1 MKKKSLIIIGI
12 ISILFTGS
20 VLDVRA
26 GTVNFSIQ
34 GSDTVSVNNNI
45 ELTVR
50 AADITGF
57 NGGLA
62 TAQGDISYDNNYLE
76 YVKYQDSS
84 PSLTVSFGS
93 TTKRFVALGMNG
105 EAIKSSEDIIT
116 LTFRAKQVGSTTVGI
131 NNMVVGDVKAISH
144 SANVSVKNITIVDEK
159 KEDNSN
165 DNNDNNDKKDTSSNK
180 GNNSGSKKNNSSN
193 SNKNNSNSNTSNKSS
208 DNLLDSLTINNA
220 KMSPTFSK
228 DVTSYS
234 ITIPKDVNKLDLDY
248 KLSDSKASVKVV
260 GNDNLKSNKNNVVEI
275 IVTAEDGSTKTYTLN
290 VSFSSDSSSNKLAS
304 LEVKESSL
312 YPKFDSDVN
321 EYKIKLKKNVSKLTI
336 DAIAKDKNSKVE
348 IIDNKNLNKN
358 NSVVLVKVTDKNG
371 FSNYYKLKVDN
382 TKKQTIFGIE
392 ISKIIWFLLIMIMI
406 MIFLILII
414 LIKRRKNDDADDNGS
429 KQVVSNSNDA
439 NNDDLYDD
447 IVTKEEIIDAI
458 EEKNAKK
465 LKMLLTQ
472 EEANKLKEE
481 LKREEREDK

>member
-45 ELTVR
+45 ELTIR

-62 TAQGDISYDNNYLE
+62 TAQGDVSYDNNYLE

-165 DNNDNNDKKDTSSNK
+165 DNNDKKDISSNK

-193 SNKNNSNSNTSNKSS
+193 SNKNNSNNSTASNKSS
-208 DNLLDSLTINNA
+208 NNLLDSLTINNA

-234 ITIPKDVNKLDLDY
+234 ITVPKDVNKLDLDY

-392 ISKIIWFLLIMIMI
+392 ISKIIWFLLIMILI
-406 MIFLILII
+406 LIFLILII
-414 LIKRRKNDDADDNGS
+414 LIKRRKDDDDDEDNDN
-429 KQVVSNSNDA
+429 KQVVSNSDV

-447 IVTKEEIIDAI
+447 IVTKEEIIGAI

-481 LKREEREDK
+481 LKREDK

>member
-34 GSDTVSVNNNI
+34 GSNTVSVNNNI

-116 LTFRAKQVGSTTVGI
+116 LTFRAKQVGFTTVGI

-165 DNNDNNDKKDTSSNK
+165 DNNDKKDTSSNK

-193 SNKNNSNSNTSNKSS
+193 SNKNNSNNSTASNKSS
-208 DNLLDSLTINNA
+208 NNLLDSLTINNA

-234 ITIPKDVNKLDLDY
+234 ITVPKDVNKLDLDY

-392 ISKIIWFLLIMIMI
+392 ISKIIWFLLIMILI
-406 MIFLILII
+406 LIFLILII
-414 LIKRRKNDDADDNGS
+414 LIKRRKDDDEDNDN
-429 KQVVSNSNDA
+429 KQVVSNSDV

-447 IVTKEEIIDAI
+447 IVTKEEIIGAI

-481 LKREEREDK
+481 LKREDK

>member
-93 TTKRFVALGMNG
+93 TTKRFVALGMSG

-159 KEDNSN
+159 KEDNSS
-165 DNNDNNDKKDTSSNK
+165 DNNDKKDTSSNK

-248 KLSDSKASVKVV
+248 KLSDSKARVKVV
-260 GNDNLKSNKNNVVEI
+260 GNANLKSNKNNAVEI

-290 VSFSSDSSSNKLAS
+290 VSFSSDNSSNKLVS
-304 LEVKESSL
+304 LDVKESNL

-392 ISKIIWFLLIMIMI
+392 ISKIIWFLLIMILI
-406 MIFLILII
+406 LIFLILII
-414 LIKRRKNDDADDNGS
+414 LIKRRKDDDEDNDN

-447 IVTKEEIIDAI
+447 IVTKEEIIGAI

-481 LKREEREDK
+481 LKREEKEDR

>member
-34 GSDTVSVNNNI
+34 GSNTVSVNNNI

-165 DNNDNNDKKDTSSNK
+165 DNNDKKDTSSNK

-193 SNKNNSNSNTSNKSS
+193 SNKNNSNNSTASNKSS
-208 DNLLDSLTINNA
+208 NNLLDSLTINNA

-234 ITIPKDVNKLDLDY
+234 ITVPKDVNKLDLDY

-275 IVTAEDGSTKTYTLN
+275 IVTAEDGSTKTYILN

-392 ISKIIWFLLIMIMI
+392 ISKIIWFLLIMILI
-406 MIFLILII
+406 LIFLILII
-414 LIKRRKNDDADDNGS
+414 LIKRRKDDDEDNDN
-429 KQVVSNSNDA
+429 KQVVSNSDV

-447 IVTKEEIIDAI
+447 IVTKEEIIGAI

-481 LKREEREDK
+481 LKREDK

>member
-165 DNNDNNDKKDTSSNK
+165 DNNDKKDTSSNK
-180 GNNSGSKKNNSSN
+180 GNNSGSKKNNSFN
-193 SNKNNSNSNTSNKSS
+193 SNKNNSNNSTTSNKSS
-208 DNLLDSLTINNA
+208 NNLLDSLTINNA
-220 KMSPTFSK
+220 KMSPAFSK

-234 ITIPKDVNKLDLDY
+234 ITVPKDVNKLDLDY

-392 ISKIIWFLLIMIMI
+392 ISKIIWFLLIMILI
-406 MIFLILII
+406 LIFLILII
-414 LIKRRKNDDADDNGS
+414 LIKRRKDDDDEDNDN
-429 KQVVSNSNDA
+429 KQVVSNSDV

-447 IVTKEEIIDAI
+447 IVTKEEIIGAI

-481 LKREEREDK
+481 LKREEKEDK

>member
-165 DNNDNNDKKDTSSNK
+165 DNNDKKDTSSNK

-193 SNKNNSNSNTSNKSS
+193 SNKNNSNNSTASNKSS
-208 DNLLDSLTINNA
+208 NNLLDSLTINNA

-234 ITIPKDVNKLDLDY
+234 ITVPKDVNKLDLDY

-392 ISKIIWFLLIMIMI
+392 ISKIIWFLLIMILI
-406 MIFLILII
+406 LIFLILII
-414 LIKRRKNDDADDNGS
+414 LIKRRKDDDDDDNDN
-429 KQVVSNSNDA
+429 KQVVSNSDV

-447 IVTKEEIIDAI
+447 IVTKEEIIGAI

-481 LKREEREDK
+481 LKREDK

>member
-26 GTVNFSIQ
+26 GTANFSIQ
-34 GSDTVSVNNNI
+34 GSNTVSVNNNI

-165 DNNDNNDKKDTSSNK
+165 DNNDKKDTSSNK

-193 SNKNNSNSNTSNKSS
+193 SNKNNSNNSTASNKSS
-208 DNLLDSLTINNA
+208 NNLLDSLTINNA

-234 ITIPKDVNKLDLDY
+234 ITVPKDVNKLDLDY

-392 ISKIIWFLLIMIMI
+392 ISKIIWFLLIMILI
-406 MIFLILII
+406 LIFLILII
-414 LIKRRKNDDADDNGS
+414 LIKRRKDDDDEDNDN
-429 KQVVSNSNDA
+429 KQVVSNSDV

-447 IVTKEEIIDAI
+447 IVTKEEIIGAI

>member
-34 GSDTVSVNNNI
+34 GSNTVSVNNNI

-165 DNNDNNDKKDTSSNK
+165 DNNDKKDTSSNK

-193 SNKNNSNSNTSNKSS
+193 SNKNNSNNSTASNKSS
-208 DNLLDSLTINNA
+208 NNLLDSLTINNA

-234 ITIPKDVNKLDLDY
+234 ITVPKDVNKLDLDY

-312 YPKFDSDVN
+312 YPKFDSNVN

-392 ISKIIWFLLIMIMI
+392 ISKIIWFLLIMILI
-406 MIFLILII
+406 LIFLILII
-414 LIKRRKNDDADDNGS
+414 LIKRRKDDDEDNDN
-429 KQVVSNSNDA
+429 KQVVSNSDV

-447 IVTKEEIIDAI
+447 IVTKEEIIGAI

-481 LKREEREDK
+481 LKREDK

>member
-165 DNNDNNDKKDTSSNK
+165 DNNDKKDTSSNK

-193 SNKNNSNSNTSNKSS
+193 SNKNNSNNSTASNKSS
-208 DNLLDSLTINNA
+208 NNLLDSLTINNA

-234 ITIPKDVNKLDLDY
+234 ITVPKDVNKLDLDY

-392 ISKIIWFLLIMIMI
+392 ISKIIWFLLIMILI
-406 MIFLILII
+406 LIFLILII
-414 LIKRRKNDDADDNGS
+414 LIKRRKDDDDDEDN
-429 KQVVSNSNDA
+429 KQVVSNSDV

-447 IVTKEEIIDAI
+447 IVTKEEIIGAI

-481 LKREEREDK
+481 LKREEREDR

>member
-165 DNNDNNDKKDTSSNK
+165 DNNDKKDTSSNK

-193 SNKNNSNSNTSNKSS
+193 SNKNNSNNSTASNKSS
-208 DNLLDSLTINNA
+208 NNLLDSLTINNA

-234 ITIPKDVNKLDLDY
+234 ITVPKDVNKLDLDY

-392 ISKIIWFLLIMIMI
+392 ISKIIWFLLIMILI
-406 MIFLILII
+406 LIFLILII
-414 LIKRRKNDDADDNGS
+414 LIKRRKDDDDDDNDN
-429 KQVVSNSNDA
+429 KQVVSNSDV

-447 IVTKEEIIDAI
+447 IVTKEEIIGAI

-481 LKREEREDK
+481 LKREEKEDR

>member
-34 GSDTVSVNNNI
+34 GSNTVSVNNNI

-116 LTFRAKQVGSTTVGI
+116 LTFRAKQGGSTTVGI

-165 DNNDNNDKKDTSSNK
+165 DNNDKKDTSSNK

-193 SNKNNSNSNTSNKSS
+193 SNKNNSNNSTASNKSS
-208 DNLLDSLTINNA
+208 NNLLDSLTINNA

-234 ITIPKDVNKLDLDY
+234 ITVPKDVNKLDLDY

-392 ISKIIWFLLIMIMI
+392 ISKIIWFLLIMILI
-406 MIFLILII
+406 LIFLILII
-414 LIKRRKNDDADDNGS
+414 LIKRRKDDDDEDNDN

-447 IVTKEEIIDAI
+447 IVTKEEIIGAI

-481 LKREEREDK
+481 LKREDK

>member
-62 TAQGDISYDNNYLE
+62 TAQGDVSYDNNYLE

-165 DNNDNNDKKDTSSNK
+165 DNNDKKDISSNK

-193 SNKNNSNSNTSNKSS
+193 SNKNNSNNSTASNKSS
-208 DNLLDSLTINNA
+208 NNLLDSLTINNA

-234 ITIPKDVNKLDLDY
+234 ITVPKDVNKLDLDY

-392 ISKIIWFLLIMIMI
+392 ISKIIWFLLIMILI
-406 MIFLILII
+406 LIFLILII
-414 LIKRRKNDDADDNGS
+414 LIKRRKDDDDDDEDNDN
-429 KQVVSNSNDA
+429 KQVVSNSDV

-447 IVTKEEIIDAI
+447 IVTKEEIIGAI

-481 LKREEREDK
+481 LKREDK

>member
-34 GSDTVSVNNNI
+34 GSNTVSVNNNI

-62 TAQGDISYDNNYLE
+62 TAQGDVSYDNNYLE

-165 DNNDNNDKKDTSSNK
+165 DNNDKKDISSNK

-193 SNKNNSNSNTSNKSS
+193 SNKNNSNNSTASNKSS
-208 DNLLDSLTINNA
+208 NNLLDSLTINNA

-234 ITIPKDVNKLDLDY
+234 ITVPKDVNKLDLDY

-392 ISKIIWFLLIMIMI
+392 ISKIIWFLLIMILI
-406 MIFLILII
+406 LIFLILII
-414 LIKRRKNDDADDNGS
+414 LIKRRKDDDDDEDN
-429 KQVVSNSNDA
+429 KQVVSNSDV

-447 IVTKEEIIDAI
+447 IVTKEEIIGAI

-481 LKREEREDK
+481 LKREEREDR

>member
-165 DNNDNNDKKDTSSNK
+165 DNNAKKDTSSNK

-193 SNKNNSNSNTSNKSS
+193 SNKNNSNNSTTSNKSS
-208 DNLLDSLTINNA
+208 NNLLDSLTINNA

-234 ITIPKDVNKLDLDY
+234 ITVPKDVNKLDLDY

-392 ISKIIWFLLIMIMI
+392 ISKIIWFLLIMILI
-406 MIFLILII
+406 LIFLILII
-414 LIKRRKNDDADDNGS
+414 LIKRRKDDDEDNDN
-429 KQVVSNSNDA
+429 KQVVSNSDV

-447 IVTKEEIIDAI
+447 IVTKEEIIGAI

-481 LKREEREDK
+481 LKREEKEDK

>member
-34 GSDTVSVNNNI
+34 GSNTVSVNNNI

-165 DNNDNNDKKDTSSNK
+165 DNNDKKDTSSNK

-193 SNKNNSNSNTSNKSS
+193 SNKNNSNNSTASNKSS
-208 DNLLDSLTINNA
+208 NNLLDSLTINNA

-234 ITIPKDVNKLDLDY
+234 ITVPKDVNKLDLDY

-392 ISKIIWFLLIMIMI
+392 ISKIIWFLLIMILI
-406 MIFLILII
+406 LIFLILII
-414 LIKRRKNDDADDNGS
+414 LIKRRKDDDDDDEDNDN
-429 KQVVSNSNDA
+429 KQVVSNSDV

-447 IVTKEEIIDAI
+447 IVTKEEIIGAI

-481 LKREEREDK
+481 LKREDK

>member
-165 DNNDNNDKKDTSSNK
+165 DNNDKKDTSSNK

-193 SNKNNSNSNTSNKSS
+193 SNKNNSNNSTASNKSS
-208 DNLLDSLTINNA
+208 NNLLDSLTINNA

-234 ITIPKDVNKLDLDY
+234 ITVPKDVNKLDLDY
-248 KLSDSKASVKVV
+248 KLSDSKASVKVI

-321 EYKIKLKKNVSKLTI
+321 EYKIKLKKKVSKLTI

-392 ISKIIWFLLIMIMI
+392 ISKIIWFLLIMILI
-406 MIFLILII
+406 LIFLILII
-414 LIKRRKNDDADDNGS
+414 LIKRRKDDDEDNDN
-429 KQVVSNSNDA
+429 KQVVSNSDV

-447 IVTKEEIIDAI
+447 IVTKEEIIGAI

-481 LKREEREDK
+481 LKREDK

>member
-34 GSDTVSVNNNI
+34 GSNTVSVNNNI

-84 PSLTVSFGS
+84 PSLMVSFGS

-165 DNNDNNDKKDTSSNK
+165 DNNDKKDTSSNK

-193 SNKNNSNSNTSNKSS
+193 SNKNNSNNSIASNKSS
-208 DNLLDSLTINNA
+208 NNLLDSLTINNA

-234 ITIPKDVNKLDLDY
+234 ITVPKDVNKLDLDY

-290 VSFSSDSSSNKLAS
+290 VSFSSGSSSNKLAS

-392 ISKIIWFLLIMIMI
+392 ISKIIWFLLIMILI
-406 MIFLILII
+406 LIFLILII
-414 LIKRRKNDDADDNGS
+414 LIKRRKDDDEDNDN
-429 KQVVSNSNDA
+429 KQVVSNSDV

-447 IVTKEEIIDAI
+447 IVTKEEIIGAI

-481 LKREEREDK
+481 LKREDK

>member
-165 DNNDNNDKKDTSSNK
+165 DNNDKKDTSSNK

-193 SNKNNSNSNTSNKSS
+193 SNKNNSNNSTASNKSS
-208 DNLLDSLTINNA
+208 NNLLDSLTINNA

-234 ITIPKDVNKLDLDY
+234 ITVPKDVNKLDLDY

-348 IIDNKNLNKN
+348 IIDNKNLNKYN
-358 NSVVLVKVTDKNG
+358 DVLNKCYSKN
-371 FSNYYKLKVDN
+371 K
-382 TKKQTIFGIE
+382 
-392 ISKIIWFLLIMIMI
+392 
-406 MIFLILII
+406 
-414 LIKRRKNDDADDNGS
+414 RKN
-429 KQVVSNSNDA
+429 Q
-439 NNDDLYDD
+439 
-447 IVTKEEIIDAI
+447 I
-458 EEKNAKK
+458 KK
-465 LKMLLTQ
+465 ISERLEMFI
-472 EEANKLKEE
+472 
-481 LKREEREDK
+481 EREDFKQIIRKIEDVIDDEI

>member
-34 GSDTVSVNNNI
+34 GSNTVSVNNNI

-165 DNNDNNDKKDTSSNK
+165 DNNDKKDTSSNK

-193 SNKNNSNSNTSNKSS
+193 SNKNNSNNSTASNKSS
-208 DNLLDSLTINNA
+208 NNLLDSLTINNA

-234 ITIPKDVNKLDLDY
+234 ITVPKDVNKLDLDY

-392 ISKIIWFLLIMIMI
+392 ISKIIWFLLIMILI
-406 MIFLILII
+406 LIFLILII
-414 LIKRRKNDDADDNGS
+414 LIKRRKDDDDDEDNDN
-429 KQVVSNSNDA
+429 KQVVSNSDV

-447 IVTKEEIIDAI
+447 IVTKEEIIGAI

-481 LKREEREDK
+481 LKREDK

>member
-165 DNNDNNDKKDTSSNK
+165 DNNDKKDTSSNK

-193 SNKNNSNSNTSNKSS
+193 SNKNNSNNSTASNKSS
-208 DNLLDSLTINNA
+208 NNLLDSLTINNA

-234 ITIPKDVNKLDLDY
+234 ITVPKDVNKLDLDY

-312 YPKFDSDVN
+312 YPKFDSNVN

-392 ISKIIWFLLIMIMI
+392 ISKIIWFLLIMILI
-406 MIFLILII
+406 LIFLILII
-414 LIKRRKNDDADDNGS
+414 LIKRRKDDDEDNDN
-429 KQVVSNSNDA
+429 KQVVSNSDV

-447 IVTKEEIIDAI
+447 IVTKEEIIGAI

-481 LKREEREDK
+481 LKREDK

>member
-34 GSDTVSVNNNI
+34 GSNTVSVNNNI

-165 DNNDNNDKKDTSSNK
+165 DNNDKKDTSSNK

-193 SNKNNSNSNTSNKSS
+193 SNKNNSNNSTASNKSS
-208 DNLLDSLTINNA
+208 NNLLDSLTINNA

-234 ITIPKDVNKLDLDY
+234 ITVPKDVNKLDLDY

-275 IVTAEDGSTKTYTLN
+275 IVTAEDCSTKTYTLN

-312 YPKFDSDVN
+312 YPKFDSNVN
-321 EYKIKLKKNVSKLTI
+321 EYKIKLKINVSKLTI

-392 ISKIIWFLLIMIMI
+392 ISKIIWFLLIMILI
-406 MIFLILII
+406 LIFLILII
-414 LIKRRKNDDADDNGS
+414 LIKRRKDDDEDNDN
-429 KQVVSNSNDA
+429 KQVVSNSDV

-447 IVTKEEIIDAI
+447 IVTKEEIIGAI

-481 LKREEREDK
+481 LKREDK

>member
-34 GSDTVSVNNNI
+34 GSNTVSVNNNI

-165 DNNDNNDKKDTSSNK
+165 DNNDKKDTSSNK

-193 SNKNNSNSNTSNKSS
+193 SNKNNSNNSTAFNKSS
-208 DNLLDSLTINNA
+208 NNLLDSLTINNA

-234 ITIPKDVNKLDLDY
+234 ITVPKDVNKLDLDY

-321 EYKIKLKKNVSKLTI
+321 EYKIKLKKKVSKLTI

-392 ISKIIWFLLIMIMI
+392 ISKIIWFLLIMILI
-406 MIFLILII
+406 LIFLILII
-414 LIKRRKNDDADDNGS
+414 LIKRRKDDDEDNDN
-429 KQVVSNSNDA
+429 KQVVSNSDV

-447 IVTKEEIIDAI
+447 IVTKEEIIGAI

>member
-34 GSDTVSVNNNI
+34 GSNTVSVNNNI

-116 LTFRAKQVGSTTVGI
+116 LTFRAKKVGSTTVGI

-165 DNNDNNDKKDTSSNK
+165 DNNDKKDTSSNK

-193 SNKNNSNSNTSNKSS
+193 SNKNNSNNSTASNKSS
-208 DNLLDSLTINNA
+208 NNLLDSLTINNA

-234 ITIPKDVNKLDLDY
+234 ITVPKDVNKLDLDY

-290 VSFSSDSSSNKLAS
+290 VSFSSGSSSNKLAS

-392 ISKIIWFLLIMIMI
+392 ISKIIWFLLIMILI
-406 MIFLILII
+406 LIFLILII
-414 LIKRRKNDDADDNGS
+414 LIKRRKDDDEDNDN
-429 KQVVSNSNDA
+429 KQVVSNSDV

-447 IVTKEEIIDAI
+447 IVTKEEIIGAI

-481 LKREEREDK
+481 LKREDK

>member
-34 GSDTVSVNNNI
+34 GSNTVSVNNNI

-165 DNNDNNDKKDTSSNK
+165 DNNDKKDTSSNK

-193 SNKNNSNSNTSNKSS
+193 SNKNNSNNSTASNKSS
-208 DNLLDSLTINNA
+208 NNLLDSLTINNA

-234 ITIPKDVNKLDLDY
+234 ITVPKDVNKLDLDY

-275 IVTAEDGSTKTYTLN
+275 IVTAEDGSIKTYTLN

-392 ISKIIWFLLIMIMI
+392 ISKIIWFLLIMILI
-406 MIFLILII
+406 LIFLILII
-414 LIKRRKNDDADDNGS
+414 LIKRRKDDDEDNDN
-429 KQVVSNSNDA
+429 KQVVSNSDV

-447 IVTKEEIIDAI
+447 IVTKEEIIGAI

-481 LKREEREDK
+481 LKREDK

>member
-34 GSDTVSVNNNI
+34 GSNTVSVNNNI

-57 NGGLA
+57 NSGLA

-165 DNNDNNDKKDTSSNK
+165 DNNDKKDTSSNK

-193 SNKNNSNSNTSNKSS
+193 SNKNNSNNSTASNKSS
-208 DNLLDSLTINNA
+208 NNLLDSLTINNA

-234 ITIPKDVNKLDLDY
+234 ITVPKDVNKLDLDY

-392 ISKIIWFLLIMIMI
+392 ISKIIWFLLIMILI
-406 MIFLILII
+406 LIFLILII
-414 LIKRRKNDDADDNGS
+414 LIKRRKDDDDDEDNDN
-429 KQVVSNSNDA
+429 KQVVSNSDV

-447 IVTKEEIIDAI
+447 IVTKEEIIGAI

-481 LKREEREDK
+481 LKREDK

>member
-34 GSDTVSVNNNI
+34 GSNTVSVNNNI

-165 DNNDNNDKKDTSSNK
+165 DNNDKKDTSSNK

-193 SNKNNSNSNTSNKSS
+193 SNKNNSNNSTASNKSS
-208 DNLLDSLTINNA
+208 NNLLDSLTINNA

-234 ITIPKDVNKLDLDY
+234 ITVPKDVNKLDLDY

-392 ISKIIWFLLIMIMI
+392 ISKIIWFLLIMILI
-406 MIFLILII
+406 LIFLILII
-414 LIKRRKNDDADDNGS
+414 LIKRRKDDDEDNDN
-429 KQVVSNSNDA
+429 KQVVSNSDV

-447 IVTKEEIIDAI
+447 IVTKEEIIGAI

-481 LKREEREDK
+481 LKREDK

>member
-34 GSDTVSVNNNI
+34 GSNTVSVNNNI

-165 DNNDNNDKKDTSSNK
+165 DNNDKKDTSSNK

-193 SNKNNSNSNTSNKSS
+193 SNKNNSNNSTAFNKSS
-208 DNLLDSLTINNA
+208 NNLLDSLTINNA
-220 KMSPTFSK
+220 KMSPAFSK

-234 ITIPKDVNKLDLDY
+234 ITVPKDVNKLDLDY

-321 EYKIKLKKNVSKLTI
+321 EYKIKLKKKVSKLTI

-392 ISKIIWFLLIMIMI
+392 ISKIIWFLLIMILI
-406 MIFLILII
+406 LIFLILII
-414 LIKRRKNDDADDNGS
+414 LIKRRKDDDEDNDN
-429 KQVVSNSNDA
+429 KQVVSNSDV

-447 IVTKEEIIDAI
+447 IVTKEEIIGAI

>member
-34 GSDTVSVNNNI
+34 GSNTVSVNNNI

-165 DNNDNNDKKDTSSNK
+165 DNNDKKDTSSNK

-193 SNKNNSNSNTSNKSS
+193 SNKNNSNNSTASNKSS
-208 DNLLDSLTINNA
+208 NNLLDSLTINNA

-234 ITIPKDVNKLDLDY
+234 ITVPKDVNKLDLDY

-392 ISKIIWFLLIMIMI
+392 ISKIIWFLLIMILI
-406 MIFLILII
+406 LIFLILII
-414 LIKRRKNDDADDNGS
+414 LIKRRKDDDGDNDN
-429 KQVVSNSNDA
+429 KQVVSNSDV

-447 IVTKEEIIDAI
+447 IVTKEEIIGAI

-481 LKREEREDK
+481 LKREDK

>member
-34 GSDTVSVNNNI
+34 GSNTVSVNNNI

-165 DNNDNNDKKDTSSNK
+165 DNNDKKDTSSNK

-193 SNKNNSNSNTSNKSS
+193 SNKNNSNNSTASNKSS
-208 DNLLDSLTINNA
+208 NNLLDSLTINNA

-234 ITIPKDVNKLDLDY
+234 ITVPKDVNKLDLDY

-275 IVTAEDGSTKTYTLN
+275 IVTAEDGSTKIYTLN
-290 VSFSSDSSSNKLAS
+290 VSFSSGSSSNKLAS

-392 ISKIIWFLLIMIMI
+392 ISKIIWFLLIMILI
-406 MIFLILII
+406 LIFLILII
-414 LIKRRKNDDADDNGS
+414 LIKRRKDDDDDEDNDN
-429 KQVVSNSNDA
+429 KQVVSNSDV

-447 IVTKEEIIDAI
+447 IVTKEEIIGAI

-481 LKREEREDK
+481 LKREDK

>member
-34 GSDTVSVNNNI
+34 GSDTVSINNNI

-159 KEDNSN
+159 KEDNSK
-165 DNNDNNDKKDTSSNK
+165 DNSDKKDTPSNK
-180 GNNSGSKKNNSSN
+180 GNNSGSKKNNS
-193 SNKNNSNSNTSNKSS
+193 NSNTSNKSS
-208 DNLLDSLTINNA
+208 NNLLDSLTINNA
-220 KMSPTFSK
+220 KMSPAFSK

-260 GNDNLKSNKNNVVEI
+260 GNDNLKDNKNNVVEI

-406 MIFLILII
+406 LIFLILIV
-414 LIKRRKNDDADDNGS
+414 LIKRRKDDEEDNDN
-429 KQVVSNSNDA
+429 KQVVSSSDV

-447 IVTKEEIIDAI
+447 IVTKEEIIGAI

>member
-62 TAQGDISYDNNYLE
+62 TAQGDVSYDNNYLE

-165 DNNDNNDKKDTSSNK
+165 DNNDKKDISSNK

-193 SNKNNSNSNTSNKSS
+193 SNKNNSNNSTASNKSS
-208 DNLLDSLTINNA
+208 NNLLDSLTINNA

-234 ITIPKDVNKLDLDY
+234 ITVPKDVNKLDLDY

-275 IVTAEDGSTKTYTLN
+275 IVIAEDGSTKTYTLN

-392 ISKIIWFLLIMIMI
+392 ISKIIWFLLIMILI
-406 MIFLILII
+406 LIFLILII
-414 LIKRRKNDDADDNGS
+414 LIKRRKDDDDDEDNDN
-429 KQVVSNSNDA
+429 KQVVSNSDV

-447 IVTKEEIIDAI
+447 IVTKEEIIGAI

-481 LKREEREDK
+481 LKREDK

>member
-26 GTVNFSIQ
+26 GTANFSIQ
-34 GSDTVSVNNNI
+34 GSNTVSVNNNI

-165 DNNDNNDKKDTSSNK
+165 DNNDKKDTSSNK

-193 SNKNNSNSNTSNKSS
+193 SNKNNSNNSTASNKSS
-208 DNLLDSLTINNA
+208 NNLLDSLTINNA

-234 ITIPKDVNKLDLDY
+234 ITVPKDVNKLDLDY

-392 ISKIIWFLLIMIMI
+392 ISKIIWFLLIMILI
-406 MIFLILII
+406 LIFLILII
-414 LIKRRKNDDADDNGS
+414 LIKRRKDDDNEDNDN
-429 KQVVSNSNDA
+429 KQVVSNSDV

-447 IVTKEEIIDAI
+447 IVTKEEIIGAI

-481 LKREEREDK
+481 LKREDK

>member
-165 DNNDNNDKKDTSSNK
+165 DNNDKKDTSSNK

-193 SNKNNSNSNTSNKSS
+193 SNKNNSNNSTASNKSS
-208 DNLLDSLTINNA
+208 NNLLDSLTINNA
-220 KMSPTFSK
+220 KMSPSFSK

-234 ITIPKDVNKLDLDY
+234 ITVPKDVNKLDLDY

-392 ISKIIWFLLIMIMI
+392 ISKIIWFLLIMILI
-406 MIFLILII
+406 LIFLILII
-414 LIKRRKNDDADDNGS
+414 LIKRRKDDDEDNDN
-429 KQVVSNSNDA
+429 KQVVSNSDV

-447 IVTKEEIIDAI
+447 IVTKEEIIGAI

-481 LKREEREDK
+481 LKREDK

>member
-20 VLDVRA
+20 ALDVRA

-34 GSDTVSVNNNI
+34 GSNTVSVNNNI

-165 DNNDNNDKKDTSSNK
+165 DNNDKKDTSSNK

-193 SNKNNSNSNTSNKSS
+193 SNKNNSNNSTASNKSS
-208 DNLLDSLTINNA
+208 NNLLDSLTINNA

-234 ITIPKDVNKLDLDY
+234 ITVPKDVNKLDLDY

-321 EYKIKLKKNVSKLTI
+321 EYKIKLKKHVSKLTI

-392 ISKIIWFLLIMIMI
+392 ISKIIWFLLIMILI
-406 MIFLILII
+406 LIFLILII
-414 LIKRRKNDDADDNGS
+414 LIKRRKDDDDDDN
-429 KQVVSNSNDA
+429 KQVVSNSDV

-447 IVTKEEIIDAI
+447 IVTKEEIIGAI

-481 LKREEREDK
+481 LKREDK

>member
-34 GSDTVSVNNNI
+34 GSNTVSVNNNI

-165 DNNDNNDKKDTSSNK
+165 DNNDKKDTSSNK

-193 SNKNNSNSNTSNKSS
+193 SNKNNSNNSTASNKSS
-208 DNLLDSLTINNA
+208 NNLLDSLTINNA

-234 ITIPKDVNKLDLDY
+234 ITVPKDVNKLDLDY

-392 ISKIIWFLLIMIMI
+392 ISKIIWFLLIMILI
-406 MIFLILII
+406 LIFLILII
-414 LIKRRKNDDADDNGS
+414 LIKRRKDDDDDDNDN
-429 KQVVSNSNDA
+429 KQVVSNSDV

-447 IVTKEEIIDAI
+447 IVTKEEIIGAI

-481 LKREEREDK
+481 LKREDK

>member
-34 GSDTVSVNNNI
+34 GSNTVSVNNNI

-165 DNNDNNDKKDTSSNK
+165 DNNDKKDTSSNK

-193 SNKNNSNSNTSNKSS
+193 SNKNNSNNSTASNKSS
-208 DNLLDSLTINNA
+208 NNLLDSLTINNA

-234 ITIPKDVNKLDLDY
+234 ITVPKDVNKLDLDY

-392 ISKIIWFLLIMIMI
+392 ISKIIWFLLIMILI
-406 MIFLILII
+406 LIFLILII
-414 LIKRRKNDDADDNGS
+414 LIKRRKDDDDEDNDN
-429 KQVVSNSNDA
+429 KQVVSNSDV

-447 IVTKEEIIDAI
+447 IVTKEEIIGAI

-481 LKREEREDK
+481 LKREDK

>member
-93 TTKRFVALGMNG
+93 TTKRFVALGMSG

-165 DNNDNNDKKDTSSNK
+165 DNNDKKDTSSNK

-193 SNKNNSNSNTSNKSS
+193 SNKNNNNSTASNKSS
-208 DNLLDSLTINNA
+208 NNLLDSLTINNA
-220 KMSPTFSK
+220 KMSPAFSK

-234 ITIPKDVNKLDLDY
+234 ITVPKDVNKLDLDY

-260 GNDNLKSNKNNVVEI
+260 GNANLKSNKNNAVEI

-290 VSFSSDSSSNKLAS
+290 VSFSSDNSSNKLVS
-304 LEVKESSL
+304 LDVKESNL

-392 ISKIIWFLLIMIMI
+392 ISKIIWFLLIMILI
-406 MIFLILII
+406 LIFLILII
-414 LIKRRKNDDADDNGS
+414 LIKRRKDDDEDNDN
-429 KQVVSNSNDA
+429 KQVVGNSDV

-447 IVTKEEIIDAI
+447 IVTKEEIIGAI

-481 LKREEREDK
+481 LKREEKEDK